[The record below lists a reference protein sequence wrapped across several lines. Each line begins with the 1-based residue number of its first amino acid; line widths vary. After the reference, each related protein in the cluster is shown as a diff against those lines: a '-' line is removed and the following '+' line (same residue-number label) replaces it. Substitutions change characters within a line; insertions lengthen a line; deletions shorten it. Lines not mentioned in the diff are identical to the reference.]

1 MLKKVLNL
9 LDAQVLSKKEQTNV
23 IGGQPF
29 PRRCDEENPCNTKG
43 LCCTNNYCINSGPD
57 KNGIWPRCDS
67 M

>member
-9 LDAQVLSKKEQTNV
+9 LDAQILSRKEQINV
-23 IGGQPF
+23 IGGQPAL
-29 PRRCDEENPCNTKG
+29 RWCNEENPCNTKG

-57 KNGIWPRCDS
+57 KNGIWPRCDY